1 MLTERTGNI
10 FDKLIFYGL
19 HFLIVFTPFATV
31 STLPFSLS
39 IPWSLAVT
47 ALVVLFL
54 VAVWLIRDAYQGIFK
69 FASTPLNLP
78 IIAFITLI
86 LFQLLPLPPT
96 ILQLVSPSSVSIY
109 KMIGNENMEEI
120 SKTLLPQQTPTEQNI
135 QPANASLP
143 VTPLSTADKK
153 DTALKNNANAVE
165 PPSGASHKE
174 WHAITLYRY
183 ASKVELFRLLMY
195 AGIYFLVVNNVH
207 SKRQIKQLVTTII
220 ITGASVAFLG
230 LLQYLSGADKIF
242 WLLDIKR
249 TGFFSAFSNQD
260 HFAGYMAMIIPLVT
274 GLLITEYLQYQGTN
288 SKREIRNP
296 ALKIANHRVFFYIFT
311 IVIMLSSLFFARSSG
326 GAFSMM
332 ISFLLLVGIMLC
344 RRRLRRFSWVVI
356 PILTITLGMLIWI
369 GIHPVIEELS
379 TAVDIENKSLTA
391 RVEFWKDTVSA
402 IRDFSFLGA
411 GLGTFPFVYP
421 QYSTITFNTFV
432 NHAHNEYLELL
443 LETGFIGLFFIVWA
457 IYRFIK
463 DNVLYHILGTTKGI
477 NHAYPVKNNSNKNRS
492 LNTKSSYFPGK
503 RNDPFIIGITIGCAI
518 GVISM
523 CLHCIVD
530 FNFHI
535 PANAFLLSVLLGIGT
550 VAVHMGGADDTHN
563 SD

>member
-54 VAVWLIRDAYQGIFK
+54 VAVWLIRAAYQGIFK

-96 ILQLVSPSSVSIY
+96 ILQLVSPSSVPIY
-109 KMIGNENMEEI
+109 KMIGNENLEEI
-120 SKTLLPQQTPTEQNI
+120 SRTLLPQQTPTEQNI
-135 QPANASLP
+135 QPANA
-143 VTPLSTADKK
+143 VK
-153 DTALKNNANAVE
+153 
-165 PPSGASHKE
+165 PPPGASHKV
-174 WHAITLYRY
+174 WHSITLYRY

-249 TGFFSAFSNQD
+249 IGFFGAFSNQD

-296 ALKIANHRVFFYIFT
+296 ALKIANHRVFFYVFA

-356 PILTITLGMLIWI
+356 PILAITLGMLIWI

-391 RVEFWKDTVSA
+391 RIEFWKDTVAA
-402 IRDFSFLGA
+402 IRDFPFFGA

-421 QYSTITFNTFV
+421 QYSAITFNTFV

-477 NHAYPVKNNSNKNRS
+477 NHAYPVKNNANKNRS
-492 LNTKSSYFPGK
+492 FNIKSSYFPGK

>member
-54 VAVWLIRDAYQGIFK
+54 VAVWLIRAAYQGIFK

-96 ILQLVSPSSVSIY
+96 ILQLVSPSSVPIY
-109 KMIGNENMEEI
+109 KMIGNENLEEI
-120 SKTLLPQQTPTEQNI
+120 SRTLLPQQTPTEQNI
-135 QPANASLP
+135 QPANA
-143 VTPLSTADKK
+143 VK
-153 DTALKNNANAVE
+153 
-165 PPSGASHKE
+165 PPPGASHKV
-174 WHAITLYRY
+174 WHSITLYRY

-249 TGFFSAFSNQD
+249 IGFFGAFSNQD

-296 ALKIANHRVFFYIFT
+296 ALKIANHRVFFYVFA

-391 RVEFWKDTVSA
+391 RIEFWKDTVAA
-402 IRDFSFLGA
+402 IRDFPFFGA

-421 QYSTITFNTFV
+421 QYSAITFNTFV

-477 NHAYPVKNNSNKNRS
+477 NHAYPVKNNANKNRS
-492 LNTKSSYFPGK
+492 FNIKSSYFPGK